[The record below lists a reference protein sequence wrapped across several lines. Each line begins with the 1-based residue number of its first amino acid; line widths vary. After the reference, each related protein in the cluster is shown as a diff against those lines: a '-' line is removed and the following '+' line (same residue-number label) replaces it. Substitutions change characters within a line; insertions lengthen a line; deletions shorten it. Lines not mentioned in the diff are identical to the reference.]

1 MTGVGLDVGGLLVGT
16 DGIQVAERDAEDFL
30 CRGTGGPRGPG
41 FG

>member
-1 MTGVGLDVGGLLVGT
+1 MTEVGLDVGGLLGAE
-16 DGIQVAERDAEDFL
+16 GMQVAERDAEDFL